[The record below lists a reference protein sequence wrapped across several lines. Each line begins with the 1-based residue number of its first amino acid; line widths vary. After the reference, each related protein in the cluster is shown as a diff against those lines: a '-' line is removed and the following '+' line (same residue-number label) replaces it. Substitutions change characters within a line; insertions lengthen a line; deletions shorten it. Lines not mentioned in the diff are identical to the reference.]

1 MLTSELYLHM
11 ESTFKSL
18 DSLPRTVFVFVF
30 VYVFVYIY
38 VLYLSVLVLHVI
50 HWCNVKFSSYIQY
63 SIYFYPFSL
72 NGICSNKKQ
81 INSNSF
87 WKF

>member
-30 VYVFVYIY
+30 VYVFVQYWYLYFTRIVCCSSGVCRGRLVFVY
-38 VLYLSVLVLHVI
+38 VFV
-50 HWCNVKFSSYIQY
+50 
-63 SIYFYPFSL
+63 
-72 NGICSNKKQ
+72 
-81 INSNSF
+81 
-87 WKF
+87 